1 MYVFPKELA
10 TGTRTTINQNSNR
23 FDANQIQNL
32 IQNPYFPRTATMS
45 SPDFPEY
52 PTLGVRAS
60 GSSVSVDI
68 TLDDFFSTFRQEI
81 SAHWIKKILTISL
94 TDYLYSNPGI
104 YHYSGG
110 LTTPTCKEYV
120 QWLVY
125 DTPLQISKDG
135 LVSI

>member
-1 MYVFPKELA
+1 
-10 TGTRTTINQNSNR
+10 
-23 FDANQIQNL
+23 
-32 IQNPYFPRTATMS
+32 MS

-52 PTLGVRAS
+52 PALGVRAS
-60 GSSVSVDI
+60 GASVSVDI

-81 SAHWIKKILTISL
+81 STHWIKKILTISL

-110 LTTPTCKEYV
+110 LTTPTCNEYV